1 MLVFLQVHILADVT
15 SLSVTPSSAGLNV
28 LDEHC
33 MPDRDRIPHASIH
46 YLFTIFKSFVRQFM
60 IYAHFYAFFMCIVHM
75 KQPFHMGRSYVGSN
89 QGCSLP
95 LPGRL
100 QGSPLSP
107 RRIAFPQGD
116 RNGPH
121 PAPHLPRP
129 YNDPWQVAILS
140 SSL

>member
-75 KQPFHMGRSYVGSN
+75 KQAFHMVRSYVGSN
-89 QGCSLP
+89 RPLLDACETIFIVGYIMTFNTCIRVGGGLP
-95 LPGRL
+95 TGR
-100 QGSPLSP
+100 
-107 RRIAFPQGD
+107 
-116 RNGPH
+116 
-121 PAPHLPRP
+121 
-129 YNDPWQVAILS
+129 
-140 SSL
+140 

>member
-75 KQPFHMGRSYVGSN
+75 KQPFHMVRSYVGAIK
-89 QGCSLP
+89 GAPFL
-95 LPGRL
+95 
-100 QGSPLSP
+100 
-107 RRIAFPQGD
+107 PQGD
-116 RNGPH
+116 RKGPH
-121 PAPHLPRP
+121 PAPHRPRP
-129 YNDPWQVAILS
+129 YNEHERSVTRHV
-140 SSL
+140 SL